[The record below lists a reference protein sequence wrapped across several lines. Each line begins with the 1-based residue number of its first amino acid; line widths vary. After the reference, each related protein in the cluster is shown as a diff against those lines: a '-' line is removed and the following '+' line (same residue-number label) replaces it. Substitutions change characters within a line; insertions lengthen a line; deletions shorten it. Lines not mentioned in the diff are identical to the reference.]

1 MTIELID
8 LDTGATMEVHG
19 DKTSGL
25 QFEGKPTER
34 AWSADEVHHKV
45 MLHLQGDYDLEEYDW
60 WVIQKAL
67 ELMAKEKTND

>member
-34 AWSADEVHHKV
+34 ALSAYEVHHKAI
-45 MLHLQGDYDLEEYDW
+45 LHLEGEYVLDDDDW
-60 WVIQKAL
+60 GIIFDAL
-67 ELMAKEKTND
+67 ELMAKEKTNG

>member
-8 LDTGATMEVHG
+8 MDTGATMEVHN

-34 AWSADEVHHKV
+34 ALRAQMALPYFKDLLENAIMDE
-45 MLHLQGDYDLEEYDW
+45 MLANESNIKD
-60 WVIQKAL
+60 
-67 ELMAKEKTND
+67 